1 MDELRELLRNVSDT
15 YDDFVDGVC
24 CIVKKHKECLDD
36 VIQFIKG
43 DPNRESSDILEYLDE
58 LGI

>member
-24 CIVKKHKECLDD
+24 CIVKKHKECL
-36 VIQFIKG
+36 VFHPLINSTFY
-43 DPNRESSDILEYLDE
+43 P
-58 LGI
+58 

>member
-1 MDELRELLRNVSDT
+1 MDELRELLENVSDT

-24 CIVKKHKECLDD
+24 CILKKHEDCLDE
-36 VIQFIKG
+36 VIQFIKSNS
-43 DPNRESSDILEYLDE
+43 DNESSDILEYLDE